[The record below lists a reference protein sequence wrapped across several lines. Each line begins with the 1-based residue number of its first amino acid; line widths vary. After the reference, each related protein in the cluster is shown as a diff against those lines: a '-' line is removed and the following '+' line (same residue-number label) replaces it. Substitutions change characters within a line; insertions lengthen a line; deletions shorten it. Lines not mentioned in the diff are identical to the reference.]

1 MPGGSGSSG
10 RPLPHVWHARD
21 PNFILTT
28 FLTHCW
34 LPPPSLF
41 SPHTVGAG
49 ELSVVLMIL
58 SFSLYALLGSLVFFP
73 SRIPVAATHQHLV
86 LFLYAPIFA
95 LLLGPQIAAKDIL
108 LHRGGALHNPF
119 VASAELA
126 LTSLA
131 LLPIIASVWLARRA
145 RPFPSP
151 PSIHAFWTEFQ
162 ARWAEEVAR
171 ANGGGVGG
179 VSGWEH
185 SRVGGGSAASVLAAE
200 ALERLNGHGACGKC
214 LHADGGHG
222 AIFVETDKERV
233 PIGAGVSL
241 GPGFR
246 VVACDCP
253 KREPAAPS
261 SWCEFCRC
269 VCQVCGGCKEA
280 TRAARGARVGARG
293 GRGGAGVGGGG
304 LDDEIRVASSVALV
318 AVLVLYSGLWMFGMR
333 MIATP
338 CHALIALTVMG
349 SVLCGMHWG
358 LANAESYR
366 SRS

>member
-1 MPGGSGSSG
+1 
-10 RPLPHVWHARD
+10 
-21 PNFILTT
+21 
-28 FLTHCW
+28 
-34 LPPPSLF
+34 
-41 SPHTVGAG
+41 
-49 ELSVVLMIL
+49 MIM
-58 SFSLYALLGSLVFFP
+58 SFSLYALLGSLVLFP
-73 SRIPVAATHQHLV
+73 SHMPVAANHQHLV

-95 LLLGPQIAAKDIL
+95 LILGPQMAATDIL
-108 LHRGGALHNPF
+108 LHRGGAMHDPF

-131 LLPIIASVWLARRA
+131 LLPIITSVWLARRA

-151 PSIHAFWTEFQ
+151 PGIHAVWAEFQ

-179 VSGWEH
+179 VAGWEND
-185 SRVGGGSAASVLAAE
+185 RVGGESTASILADE
-200 ALERLNGHGACGKC
+200 ALAQMNGHGTCGAC
-214 LHADGGHG
+214 LHADGGPG

-233 PIGAGVSL
+233 SIGGGVSL

-269 VCQVCGGCKEA
+269 ICKVCGGCKEA
-280 TRAARGARVGARG
+280 VRAVRGARVGARG
-293 GRGGAGVGGGG
+293 GRGGAGVGG

-318 AVLVLYSGLWMFGMR
+318 AVIVLYSGLWMLGMR
-333 MIATP
+333 MVATP
-338 CHALIALTVMG
+338 CHALSALTVIG
-349 SVLCGMHWG
+349 AVLCGMHWG
-358 LANAESYR
+358 LGKDEKSGRIR
-366 SRS
+366 S